1 MDFSPR
7 GGGGGGAKLCFAFQR
22 GECER
27 GSGCRFSHGDSGG
40 RGIIYI

>member
-7 GGGGGGAKLCFAFQR
+7 GGGAKLCFAFQR

-27 GSGCRFSHGDSGG
+27 GPGCRFSHGDSGG
-40 RGIIYI
+40 RGNIY